1 MISNNTTLSPFATQ
15 SAYRSAF
22 ADDANKAPRAQ
33 DSGREVKQDSNRTDG
48 ALTPEEQL
56 ELRELQQTDRKVRA
70 HEMAH
75 IAASGGLASGGASF
89 SYRTGPDGQRYAV
102 GGEVSIDTSAG
113 RTPEDTLAKAKRVKA
128 AALAPAD
135 PSPQDR
141 KVAAMADR
149 MAMQALTEIST
160 REREQPADSAET
172 VQNESSS
179 GASPEGAENSER
191 IRNTYQAST
200 AIAAPGLA
208 LDAYA

>member
-1 MISNNTTLSPFATQ
+1 MISIGTPSSPSAAQTTYRAGFAENPGKVLGGQDGGRTVN
-15 SAYRSAF
+15 R
-22 ADDANKAPRAQ
+22 DDKP
-33 DSGREVKQDSNRTDG
+33 SDG
-48 ALTPEEQL
+48 TLTPEQQL

-75 IAASGGLASGGASF
+75 IAASGGLASKGASF

-113 RTPEDTLAKAKRVKA
+113 RTPEETLAKATRVKA

-149 MAMQALTEIST
+149 MAMQALTEIAT
-160 REREQPADSAET
+160 QEREQPAE
-172 VQNESSS
+172 
-179 GASPEGAENSER
+179 PAENAPDTPAADDDASAR
-191 IRNTYQAST
+191 IGNAYQASIPT
-200 AIAAPGLA
+200 AAPGA
-208 LDAYA
+208 AINAYA

>member
-1 MISNNTTLSPFATQ
+1 MISNNTTLSPSATQ
-15 SAYRSAF
+15 SAYRTAF
-22 ADDANKAPRAQ
+22 ADNANKAPRGQ
-33 DSGREVKQDSNRTDG
+33 DSERSVKQDSNRSDG
-48 ALTPEEQL
+48 TLTPEEQL
-56 ELRELQQTDRKVRA
+56 QLRELQQTDRKVRA

-113 RTPEDTLAKAKRVKA
+113 RTPEETLAKATRVKA

-135 PSPQDR
+135 PSSQDR

-160 REREQPADSAET
+160 REREQPADRAET
-172 VQNESSS
+172 GPDDSNR
-179 GASPEGAENSER
+179 GASIEDVEKDKHISNG
-191 IRNTYQAST
+191 YQTSSPPAAS
-200 AIAAPGLA
+200 GLA
-208 LDAYA
+208 IDAYA

>member
-1 MISNNTTLSPFATQ
+1 MISSSAPSSPPVTQ
-15 SAYRSAF
+15 AAF
-22 ADDANKAPRAQ
+22 RAAAPERQTKAPGGQ
-33 DSGREVKQDSNRTDG
+33 DSEHTVSRDAKRPDST
-48 ALTPEEQL
+48 LMPEQQL

-75 IAASGGLASGGASF
+75 IAASGGLASKGATF

-113 RTPEDTLAKAKRVKA
+113 RTPEETLDKAARIKA

-149 MAMQALTEIST
+149 MTMQALTEIAT
-160 REREQPADSAET
+160 REREQPADSAERT
-172 VQNESSS
+172 SETPADARDS
-179 GASPEGAENSER
+179 GAR
-191 IRNTYQAST
+191 ISNAYQASGT
-200 AIAAPGLA
+200 AEAPGPA
-208 LDAYA
+208 INAYA